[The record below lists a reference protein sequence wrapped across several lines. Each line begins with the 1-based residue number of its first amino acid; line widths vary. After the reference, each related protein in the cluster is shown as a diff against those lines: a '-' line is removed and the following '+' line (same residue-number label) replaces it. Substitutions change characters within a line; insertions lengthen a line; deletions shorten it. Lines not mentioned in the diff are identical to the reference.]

1 MQRLP
6 QTIQDAIQVSHFL
19 GLQFIWVDAL
29 CIIQDS
35 LEDWKAEAR
44 RMADVYEN
52 SLITIAASGASSCHE
67 GLFSARDALME
78 TPCRLFRISP
88 ELSMFA
94 MLEEN
99 EFPGSIQMKVGQEAL
114 YKRGWVMQER
124 IFARRT
130 LHFGQGV
137 HWECRCGD
145 CSETGGWQYNDPPIA
160 YLRPKEIF
168 NVRFA
173 PLGKASNQN
182 DLEDGGSAIDFLRAW
197 DKLIMRPYTSSALT
211 KKEDRLVAISGIIQR
226 MTTQMGWRNLF
237 GLWEPRFVD
246 QLLWHLSPAAQPPIT
261 VTRTGLSLILINISA
276 AATIAKSMF

>member
-1 MQRLP
+1 MTQININDFMTGIPMQRLP

-35 LEDWKAEAR
+35 PEDWKAEAM

-78 TPCRLFRISP
+78 TPCQLFRISP

-94 MLEEN
+94 MLEES

-137 HWECRCGD
+137 HWECRSGD
-145 CSETGGWQYNDPPIA
+145 CSEIGGWQYSDPQVT

-173 PLGKASNQN
+173 PLRKVSSQN
-182 DLEDGGSAIDFLRAW
+182 DLEDGGLSIDFLRAW
-197 DKLIMRPYTSSALT
+197 DQLIRHYPESGESAGLAQSLRALGASFRRPVAVASIASCTAPNNCG
-211 KKEDRLVAISGIIQR
+211 EDWGCSDLV
-226 MTTQMGWRNLF
+226 MG
-237 GLWEPRFVD
+237 
-246 QLLWHLSPAAQPPIT
+246 
-261 VTRTGLSLILINISA
+261 
-276 AATIAKSMF
+276 KC